1 MRTAVILV
9 AISFLLGA
17 DAYACPSVQENG
29 RQLEKEGCVTVKP
42 ATGKAR
48 SANGGISA
56 ADKEN
61 LNRAMSRNVLQSI
74 DDQLRRQRF
83 GK

>member
-1 MRTAVILV
+1 MRSAGILV
-9 AISFLLGA
+9 AVSVFLAA
-17 DAYACPSVQENG
+17 DAYACPPVQKNS
-29 RQLEKEGCVTVKP
+29 RHVEKDGCVAVKP
-42 ATGKAR
+42 VTDKAR
-48 SANGGISA
+48 PANGDISA

-74 DDQLRRQRF
+74 DDQLRRQRL

>member
-1 MRTAVILV
+1 MIRVTILAALVSLFTAEVH
-9 AISFLLGA
+9 ACPPAQGA
-17 DAYACPSVQENG
+17 D
-29 RQLEKEGCVTVKP
+29 RQLEKEGCVVRP
-42 ATGKAR
+42 APNKAR
-48 SANGGISA
+48 PAHGGISA

-61 LNRAMSRNVLQSI
+61 LDRAMSRNVLQSI